1 MGEMTTRV
9 LLIEDSPDDAM
20 LIQEELAEVRGV
32 PFNLERVDRLSE
44 GLEHLDQGGIDVVLL
59 DLSLPDSQG
68 LDSLARI
75 LDQRPDVPVVVLTGL
90 EDEGLALEAVR
101 RGSQDYLV
109 KGQVGGPLLER
120 SIRYAIER
128 RRLLVEIDRRQREL
142 EVRSLEQMSS
152 PVSSDVASQ
161 AAGAIQLREALPQSF
176 EELVQRYGHL
186 LHVVLEEEGA
196 KEEYSISG
204 ELSAIGEQL
213 GTLNVGPGD
222 VVAIHTEAFKRK
234 LREVNHQKAQAY
246 MHEGRLMV
254 IELLGKLVSFYRDRS
269 MGIGTTSRTPGNS

>member
-1 MGEMTTRV
+1 MADIPTKV

-20 LIQEELAEVRGV
+20 LIQEELAEVRGS
-32 PFNLERVDRLSE
+32 PFDLQHVDRLSE
-44 GLEHLDQGGIDVVLL
+44 GLERLDQGGIDVVLL

-68 LDSLARI
+68 LDSLARV
-75 LDQRPDVPVVVLTGL
+75 LAQGPDVPVVVLTGL
-90 EDEGLALEAVR
+90 EDESLALEAVR

-128 RRLLVEIDRRQREL
+128 RRLLMEIDRRQREL

-152 PVSSDVASQ
+152 PVSADVTSHS
-161 AAGAIQLREALPQSF
+161 AGTIQLREALPHSF

-186 LHVVLEEEGA
+186 LQVVLEDE
-196 KEEYSISG
+196 EEYSISG
-204 ELSAIGEQL
+204 ELSAIGEEL
-213 GTLNVGPGD
+213 GALNVGPGD
-222 VVAIHTEAFKRK
+222 VVAIHAEAFKRK
-234 LREVNHQKAQAY
+234 LQEVNHQKAQAY

-254 IELLGKLVSFYRDRS
+254 IELLGKLVSFYRNKAVGVR
-269 MGIGTTSRTPGNS
+269 TTSLTPGSN

>member
-20 LIQEELAEVRGV
+20 LIQEDLAEVRGV
-32 PFNLERVDRLSE
+32 PFNLESVDTLSE

-90 EDEGLALEAVR
+90 EDEALALEAVR

-142 EVRSLEQMSS
+142 EVRSLEQLSS
-152 PVSSDVASQ
+152 PVSSDVTSR
-161 AAGAIQLREALPQSF
+161 AAGALQLREALPQPF
-176 EELVQRYGHL
+176 EKMVQRYGHL
-186 LHVVLEEEGA
+186 LHMALEEEGA

-204 ELSAIGEQL
+204 ELSAMGEQL

-234 LREVNHQKAQAY
+234 LREVNNQKAQAY

-269 MGIGTTSRTPGNS
+269 MSIGTTSRTPGNS

>member
-152 PVSSDVASQ
+152 PVSSDVTSQ

-196 KEEYSISG
+196 KGGYSISG
-204 ELSAIGEQL
+204 ELSAMGEQL